1 MTGGLSSH
9 PLWPYALV
17 IGIGFLPSEMWRV
30 LAVFLSRGLS
40 EGAEVLVWVRAVA
53 TTLLAGVV
61 AKLLLSP
68 SGALA
73 AVPLHG
79 RTVPILVG
87 LATFLLFRRSVILGI
102 VLGEICLVGI
112 TWWTGVD

>member
-1 MTGGLSSH
+1 VSADLVSH

-17 IGIGFLPSEMWRV
+17 IGIGFLPSEMWRM

-53 TTLLAGVV
+53 ASLLAGVV

-73 AVPLHG
+73 TVPLHG

-87 LATFLLFRRSVILGI
+87 LAAFFAFRRSVIFGVI
-102 VLGEICLVGI
+102 LGELCLIGI
-112 TWWTGVD
+112 TWWTA